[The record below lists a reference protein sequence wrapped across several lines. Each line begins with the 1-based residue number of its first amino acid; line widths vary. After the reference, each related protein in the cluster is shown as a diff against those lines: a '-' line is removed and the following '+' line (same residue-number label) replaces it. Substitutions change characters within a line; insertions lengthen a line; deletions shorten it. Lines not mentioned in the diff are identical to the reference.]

1 MLNVDSLQQGLVI
14 DHIQSGRS
22 MEIYNTLGLDKL
34 DCCVAI
40 IKNVKSL
47 KSGKKDIIKVDGHI
61 DIDLDALGY
70 IDPNITVNIIEN
82 GAIIEKKKLTLP
94 QTLTNIIYC
103 NNPRC
108 ITSIEQ
114 GISHVFKL
122 ADADKHIYRCVYC
135 EQEITRK
142 NT

>member
-1 MLNVDSLQQGLVI
+1 MLNIDSLEKGLVI
-14 DHIQSGRS
+14 DHIQAGRS
-22 MEIYNTLGLDKL
+22 MEIYNILGLDEL

-40 IKNVKSL
+40 IKNVKSV
-47 KSGKKDIIKVDGHI
+47 KTGRKDIIKIEDSI
-61 DIDLDALGY
+61 NIDLDALGY
-70 IDPNITVNIIEN
+70 VDPDITVNLIEN
-82 GAIIEKKKLTLP
+82 GKIVEKKKLQLP

-114 GISHVFKL
+114 EIDHVFKL
-122 ADADKHIYRCVYC
+122 ADPKKHIYRCVYC

-142 NT
+142 SI